1 VEGAPGSEPGD
12 HILEAEVSLDE
23 LAAILGEELELPRIL
38 PRGRRSVPVEK
49 VKYSNIRR
57 VGPESLR
64 HFKRTFREA
73 LKRQVALGLYN
84 PGNPLIVP
92 IREDR
97 RYRSWHVREVPESN
111 AVIILCMDVSGSMG
125 DQQKEI
131 VRVASFWIDT
141 WLRSQYKN
149 LENVYV
155 VHEAF
160 AKEVD
165 QHTFYHL
172 RESGGTKIS
181 TAYELIN
188 AAIDSRFSPDSW
200 NVYLFHFSDG
210 ENGDSRDTDQC
221 MELLRKELLP
231 KLNLF
236 CFGQVRSSYGGG
248 RFKNDIEDA
257 FPGEGKVVT
266 SEIRDKDEIYDAIKR
281 FLGKILTHR
290 DAAKVRRA
298 WALARRPRP
307 RLLSFQPST
316 WGRFGSGRA
325 RNRRLATRTTHRRP
339 IAASPPDDATTTRL
353 RPPSFAAYS
362 ARSAAWTQAETD
374 SPSWRPASPALKVTR
389 KAAPSRERCSIP
401 AKSVRRRS
409 TRRVASSAVRS
420 SSTTANSSP
429 P

>member
-1 VEGAPGSEPGD
+1 MTTMLRKIDRDVKRFRQIVRGLIKKEFRKYLTQGELIGRQGKHIVSIPLPQIEIPRFRFGSKEAGGVGQGEGEAGDGVDGAPGTEPGD

-23 LAAILGEELELPRIL
+23 LAAILGEELELPRIQ

-84 PGNPLIVP
+84 PNNPLIVP

-149 LENVYV
+149 LDNVYV

-160 AKEVD
+160 SKEVD

-188 AAIDSRFSPDSW
+188 SVIDARFSPDSW
-200 NVYLFHFSDG
+200 NIYLFHFSDG

-221 MELLRKELLP
+221 MELLRKDLLP

-257 FPGEGKVVT
+257 FPGETKVVT

-281 FLGKILTHR
+281 FLGKGL
-290 DAAKVRRA
+290 
-298 WALARRPRP
+298 
-307 RLLSFQPST
+307 
-316 WGRFGSGRA
+316 
-325 RNRRLATRTTHRRP
+325 
-339 IAASPPDDATTTRL
+339 
-353 RPPSFAAYS
+353 
-362 ARSAAWTQAETD
+362 
-374 SPSWRPASPALKVTR
+374 
-389 KAAPSRERCSIP
+389 
-401 AKSVRRRS
+401 
-409 TRRVASSAVRS
+409 
-420 SSTTANSSP
+420 
-429 P
+429 

>member
-1 VEGAPGSEPGD
+1 MTPMLRKIERDVKRFRQIVRGVVKKDFRKYLTQGELVGRQGRHLVSIPLPQIEIPRFRFGDKEAGGVGQGEGGRGDGVDGAPGTEPGD
-12 HILEAEVSLDE
+12 HVLEVEVSLDE
-23 LAAILGEELELPRIL
+23 LAAILGEELELPRVQ

-49 VKYSNIRR
+49 VKYSNVRR

-73 LKRQVALGLYN
+73 LKRQVAAGVYD
-84 PGNPLIVP
+84 PKAPFIVP

-149 LENVYV
+149 LDNVYV

-172 RESGGTKIS
+172 RESGGTRIS
-181 TAYELIN
+181 AAYELVNSIV
-188 AAIDSRFSPDSW
+188 DSRFPPDSW
-200 NVYLFHFSDG
+200 NAYLFHFSDG
-210 ENGDSRDTDQC
+210 ENGDSRDTEAC
-221 MELLRKELLP
+221 MTLLREVLLP

-248 RFKNDIEDA
+248 RFKNDLEEA
-257 FPGEGKVVT
+257 LPGEAKIVT
-266 SEIRDKDEIYDAIKR
+266 SEIRDKDEIYDAMKR
-281 FLGKILTHR
+281 FLGKGL
-290 DAAKVRRA
+290 
-298 WALARRPRP
+298 
-307 RLLSFQPST
+307 
-316 WGRFGSGRA
+316 
-325 RNRRLATRTTHRRP
+325 
-339 IAASPPDDATTTRL
+339 
-353 RPPSFAAYS
+353 
-362 ARSAAWTQAETD
+362 
-374 SPSWRPASPALKVTR
+374 
-389 KAAPSRERCSIP
+389 
-401 AKSVRRRS
+401 
-409 TRRVASSAVRS
+409 
-420 SSTTANSSP
+420 
-429 P
+429 

>member
-1 VEGAPGSEPGD
+1 VDGDAGTEPGH
-12 HILEAEVSLDE
+12 HILEVEVTLDD
-23 LAAILGEELELPRIL
+23 LAAILGEELELPRVQ

-248 RFKNDIEDA
+248 RAD
-257 FPGEGKVVT
+257 GC
-266 SEIRDKDEIYDAIKR
+266 
-281 FLGKILTHR
+281 
-290 DAAKVRRA
+290 AAAPAPRRGWRPARRA
-298 WALARRPRP
+298 RPRLRGCGRRAPCPARPPRLRPLRPRP
-307 RLLSFQPST
+307 GP
-316 WGRFGSGRA
+316 
-325 RNRRLATRTTHRRP
+325 RRP
-339 IAASPPDDATTTRL
+339 LPCCRSGSAGSRSGEGGWRRCACPG
-353 RPPSFAAYS
+353 
-362 ARSAAWTQAETD
+362 ARSARPGSGTCGI
-374 SPSWRPASPALKVTR
+374 PS
-389 KAAPSRERCSIP
+389 
-401 AKSVRRRS
+401 
-409 TRRVASSAVRS
+409 
-420 SSTTANSSP
+420 
-429 P
+429 